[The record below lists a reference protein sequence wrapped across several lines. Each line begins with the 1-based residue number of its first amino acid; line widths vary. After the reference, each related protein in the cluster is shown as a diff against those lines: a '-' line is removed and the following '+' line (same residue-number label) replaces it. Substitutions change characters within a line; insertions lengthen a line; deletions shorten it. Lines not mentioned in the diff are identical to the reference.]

1 VTSQQLSRGLV
12 VLVVVM
18 LAQLTVVLDLRVA
31 GAHPQIVI
39 GLAVIA
45 GLVGGI
51 ERGAVVGF
59 VSGVAL
65 DLFLAT
71 PFGLSA
77 LVGTVI
83 GAAAGAFGTSGVDR
97 SNPLFLPGVAVIGSA
112 IGVIMFAVLG
122 TVLGQPD
129 MLTASLG
136 PVVGVV
142 AVVNGL
148 LSYPLQRACSWALG
162 GTAPGSAWR
171 GPLVSGDAP

>member
-1 VTSQQLSRGLV
+1 MTSQQLSRGLV

-18 LAQLTVVLDLRVA
+18 LAQLTVALDLRVG
-31 GAHPQIVI
+31 GAHPEIVM
-39 GLAVIA
+39 GLAIVA

-65 DLFLAT
+65 DLFLPT

-83 GAAAGAFGTSGVDR
+83 GAAAGALGASGIDR
-97 SNPLFLPGVAVIGSA
+97 SNPLFLPGVAFLGSVF
-112 IGVIMFAVLG
+112 GVIMFAVLG

-129 MLTASLG
+129 MLTVSLG
-136 PVVGVV
+136 TVVGVV
-142 AVVNGL
+142 SVVNGV
-148 LSYPLQRACSWALG
+148 LSYPLQRACAWALG
-162 GTAPGSAWR
+162 QTVSGSAWR

>member
-1 VTSQQLSRGLV
+1 MTSQQFSRGLI
-12 VLVVVM
+12 VLVVVL
-18 LAQLTVVLDLRVA
+18 LAQLTVVLDLRVD
-31 GAHPQIVI
+31 GAHPDIVL
-39 GLAVIA
+39 GLAIVA
-45 GLVGGI
+45 GLVGGV

-59 VSGVAL
+59 VSGASL
-65 DLFLAT
+65 DLFLPT

-83 GAAAGAFGTSGVDR
+83 GAAAGALVTSRIDR
-97 SNPLFLPGVAVIGSA
+97 SNPLFLPGVAVIGSV

-129 MLTASLG
+129 MVTVSLA

-142 AVVNGL
+142 ALVNGL
-148 LSYPLQRACSWALG
+148 ACYPLRRACAWALG
-162 GTAPGSAWR
+162 QSEGRSAWR